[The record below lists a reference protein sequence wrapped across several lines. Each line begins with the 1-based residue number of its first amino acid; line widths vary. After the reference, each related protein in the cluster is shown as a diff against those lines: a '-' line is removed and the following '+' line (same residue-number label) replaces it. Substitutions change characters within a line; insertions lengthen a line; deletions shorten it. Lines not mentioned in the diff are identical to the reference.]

1 MTYFQDVQ
9 TTAAAFL
16 NISLGLKAET
26 QSGTLEE
33 HKENA
38 MSAEERARFVEEIRT
53 LKEELNSLRPTP
65 IH

>member
-1 MTYFQDVQ
+1 M
-9 TTAAAFL
+9 
-16 NISLGLKAET
+16 KAET

-33 HKENA
+33 HKNA